1 MADDRYKA
9 ATTAWLNQIA
19 KSTTGS
25 GKNIKPKF
33 KRFDDFFNYAE
44 EVEEALKTA
53 EEKQEER
60 KKNASIAD
68 INKLMNDYLKKKG
81 GS

>member
-1 MADDRYKA
+1 MADERYKA

-33 KRFDDFFNYAE
+33 KRFDDFFDYAA
-44 EVEEALKTA
+44 EVEEAMKTDEEQREERRKTA
-53 EEKQEER
+53 
-60 KKNASIAD
+60 STAD
-68 INKLMNDYLKKKG
+68 INKLMNEYLKKKG
-81 GS
+81 G